1 MRNAVHSSEI
11 FGFDF
16 IESTAPTIEPIT
28 VDELKDHLRIETND
42 FDLELASLISVA
54 RKSLEIE
61 TGLVVFTSTRKMFL
75 DRFPPNSFSRLYLYG
90 TPVQSVSHVKYYD
103 DSGTQ
108 QTWSSSKYN
117 LQEGR
122 PNYIQCVFGETW
134 PAHRSVQ
141 DKIEIQ
147 YVCGKTTTAAIDER
161 IKQAIKL
168 NCSMQF
174 DGELIV
180 KDEGLRLEKA
190 YQNLIGQ
197 LKVGEDFL
205 VYGG

>member
-1 MRNAVHSSEI
+1 MSGIHSSEI
-11 FGFDF
+11 YGFDF
-16 IESTAPTIEPIT
+16 VESTPPVVEPIT
-28 VDELKDHLRIETND
+28 VDELKDHLRVETND
-42 FDLELASLISVA
+42 FDLELESLITVA

-61 TGLVVFTSTRKMFL
+61 TGLVVFTSTRKMLF

-103 DSGTQ
+103 EAGTQ
-108 QTWSSSKYN
+108 TTWSSSKYR
-117 LQEGR
+117 LQDGK
-122 PNYIQCVFGETW
+122 PNYLQCVFGETW

-168 NCSMQF
+168 NCSLQF

-180 KDEGLRLEKA
+180 KDEAARLEKA
-190 YQNLIGQ
+190 YRNLISQ

-205 VYGG
+205 VYGC